1 MRLDELDG
9 NEQFSNET
17 NGVGVEKA
25 RITKKYKTRFY
36 VRLSQVASLKKD
48 FSKKTYHTNIVML
61 VSKTTDIEE
70 LAAYSK
76 NLN

>member
-1 MRLDELDG
+1 MKRMVLGL
-9 NEQFSNET
+9 
-17 NGVGVEKA
+17 
-25 RITKKYKTRFY
+25 KK
-36 VRLSQVASLKKD
+36 LGSQKNIKLEFMSLKKD
-48 FSKKTYHTNIVML
+48 FSKKTYHKKIVML